1 MQILINMT
9 NRKKYLWFCLLLII
23 LFRHSPVAAQ
33 ATGKPLT
40 LTEALQIAAANYQ
53 LLQAKQNYAR
63 ASAEAIQTAKK
74 DALPDFTLA
83 AQNAYGTL
91 NGMNGLTSGLNGI
104 TAITAGPV
112 LASQSGAAAFGALYL
127 SNINWNIFSFGLQRS
142 NVAAARGQYNRDLAD
157 LEQEKF
163 QQQGRVAG
171 AYLNLLA
178 AQRLRLSMES
188 NLERASQLRDIILR
202 RTENGLNPGVDSSIA
217 NSELSRARLS
227 LTDAINY
234 EQSQANQL
242 SVQMGVRPQS
252 FSLDTGFVT
261 QLPKNIAAQ
270 AQITISQ
277 HPILQF
283 MDSRVKAN
291 DLMAVYIHKTS
302 LPRFSLFGVG
312 QERGSGFGSNYALN
326 PSDYSTS
333 YFKGVN
339 PTGANYLLGV
349 GVTWNITDLTKAKS
363 RVISQRYLSAAFRN
377 EYNLEENQLLNQDSL
392 ANQQISNA
400 LTKYREAPF
409 QLKSAQDAYQQKA
422 ALYENGLTNI
432 VDVAQTLYSLNRA
445 ETDSDIA
452 CNAVWQALLYKA
464 LSLGDMSLFL
474 LQF

>member
-33 ATGKPLT
+33 ASGKPLT

-163 QQQGRVAG
+163 QQH
-171 AYLNLLA
+171 
-178 AQRLRLSMES
+178 
-188 NLERASQLRDIILR
+188 
-202 RTENGLNPGVDSSIA
+202 GLNPGVDSSIA

-234 EQSQANQL
+234 EQNQANQL

-270 AQITISQ
+270 AQVTISQ